1 LTDIFAQIRA
11 AGSATS
17 SKETGTLTLGVDT
30 LPPLPLHAGD
40 RNRTSPFA
48 FTGNKFEFR
57 AVGANQSI
65 AMPITVLNTIIAE
78 SLDYMATRLEA
89 ADEGDFHTAVQALL
103 KEILDEHSSILF
115 DGDGYSE
122 AWHREAAARGLPN
135 LRTTVDALPAFGS
148 PEAVALFEKYGVLS
162 HREVESRLEVKLE
175 QYVKAINLEAKLTL
189 EIGRTMIWPA
199 AIRHQSQL
207 AVTCA
212 NLKAVGY
219 EFDTN
224 TLDKVTELVKLLQD
238 SLSELANLMK
248 HEADSIMAEAEYA
261 CSMLTPQMSLV
272 RQYADELEGLVADD
286 LWPLPT
292 YQEMLFI
299 K

>member
-1 LTDIFAQIRA
+1 
-11 AGSATS
+11 
-17 SKETGTLTLGVDT
+17 
-30 LPPLPLHAGD
+30 
-40 RNRTSPFA
+40 FA

-78 SLDYMATRLEA
+78 SLDFMATRLEA
-89 ADEGDFHTAVQALL
+89 VEEDDFHTAVQVLL
-103 KEILDEHSSILF
+103 KEILDEHSSVLF

-162 HREVESRLEVKLE
+162 HREVESRLEVRLE
-175 QYVKAINLEAKLTL
+175 QYAKAIAMEGRLTL
-189 EIGRTMIWPA
+189 EMGRTMIWPA

-224 TLDKVTELVKLLQD
+224 TLDKVTDLVRLLQD
-238 SLSELANLMK
+238 SLDRLEELMD
-248 HEADSIMAEAEYA
+248 HEADSVMLAAEYA
-261 CSMLTPQMSLV
+261 CSTLVPQMSLV
-272 RQYADELEGLVADD
+272 REYADKLEGLVADD